1 VPGLSPAPPQP
12 PPSAT
17 DDGIGGTV
25 GNPNLRSDVA
35 NAKVGPWVGDT
46 AGNVMPEPVW
56 FAASNST
63 GDTATDVLEAESSQA
78 PTVPVIDSK
87 GARID
92 LTVFELLEAAR
103 AIKTPESAGDGQAPA
118 HGSRMARAP
127 IENSLLDAMASPATR
142 ADEAPGEARSGL
154 LLGPALMRE
163 LPSVGTANGSRTV
176 GAARQP
182 GVGVGR
188 PEPVSVIPTGG
199 DEPLKVLWRL
209 TSGYGQETAGVPR
222 ADTPRPGGLGESSAA
237 PTDSVSSDGRMA
249 PLVASQSSDG
259 TGPKDESGYPQF
271 ARGQGETVRSVSS
284 DGAAKFDPS
293 LIGLARPDAL
303 AGDRIRPSAVQP
315 GQDGG
320 GMPTQAVFDAISDRA
335 QVARLR
341 GENLARF
348 ELATTDGNTIRV
360 RIAVHDNVVS
370 ARIDV
375 TSAAM
380 RDVLVQHTPELS
392 QRLQAGGL
400 VPEVIQVSLLGGRET
415 GSERHDRRQESGRPN
430 GHHEIDVVNPTLI
443 ETADV
448 GFERW
453 A

>member
-1 VPGLSPAPPQP
+1 
-12 PPSAT
+12 
-17 DDGIGGTV
+17 
-25 GNPNLRSDVA
+25 
-35 NAKVGPWVGDT
+35 
-46 AGNVMPEPVW
+46 
-56 FAASNST
+56 
-63 GDTATDVLEAESSQA
+63 
-78 PTVPVIDSK
+78 
-87 GARID
+87 
-92 LTVFELLEAAR
+92 
-103 AIKTPESAGDGQAPA
+103 
-118 HGSRMARAP
+118 
-127 IENSLLDAMASPATR
+127 
-142 ADEAPGEARSGL
+142 
-154 LLGPALMRE
+154 
-163 LPSVGTANGSRTV
+163 
-176 GAARQP
+176 
-182 GVGVGR
+182 
-188 PEPVSVIPTGG
+188 
-199 DEPLKVLWRL
+199 
-209 TSGYGQETAGVPR
+209 
-222 ADTPRPGGLGESSAA
+222 
-237 PTDSVSSDGRMA
+237 
-249 PLVASQSSDG
+249 
-259 TGPKDESGYPQF
+259 
-271 ARGQGETVRSVSS
+271 
-284 DGAAKFDPS
+284 
-293 LIGLARPDAL
+293 
-303 AGDRIRPSAVQP
+303 
-315 GQDGG
+315 
-320 GMPTQAVFDAISDRA
+320 MPTQAVFDAISDRA